1 MHQKHAASVGVD
13 KLLGCVRHF
22 QHPYFFFFSSGH
34 ELVAHAPKGRQL
46 VCDTHY
52 PTLSILTAPRTATC
66 GPRFDGSA
74 AHHSRHDASCLAM
87 AHCAS
92 TVVFFEQDCRYVFRV
107 VFCNFALNLATGLS
121 LTPFNTSPHHTT
133 PHHTTPHHTT
143 PQDTALLRTP
153 QVSRKSHLQTRTHT
167 RTHHTCVCGH
177 VCVRACVRARVCGK
191 L

>member
-66 GPRFDGSA
+66 WPRFDGSA

-107 VFCNFALNLATGLS
+107 VFCNFALNLARGLS
-121 LTPFNTSPHHTT
+121 LSHNNTSPHHTT
-133 PHHTTPHHTT
+133 PHHTTPHHTS

-153 QVSRKSHLQTRTHT
+153 QVSRKSHLQTRTCVRVPARAHAHT
-167 RTHHTCVCGH
+167 HIPHL
-177 VCVRACVRARVCGK
+177 CVRACVRVW
-191 L
+191 

>member
-107 VFCNFALNLATGLS
+107 VFCNFALNLARGLS

-133 PHHTTPHHTT
+133 PHHTAPHHT
-143 PQDTALLRTP
+143 ARHRTSENSP
-153 QVSRKSHLQTRTHT
+153 GESQKSFANTHAHTHT
-167 RTHHTCVCGH
+167 PHLCVWA
-177 VCVRACVRARVCGK
+177 CVRACVRACACVW
-191 L
+191 

>member
-1 MHQKHAASVGVD
+1 MFHSLMCVRVPRTGLETLKLRRAVLDLVGVVFSCIKHAASVGVN

-34 ELVAHAPKGRQL
+34 ELVAHAPKGHQR

-92 TVVFFEQDCRYVFRV
+92 TVVFFEQDCRYVFRLG
-107 VFCNFALNLATGLS
+107 FCNFALNLARGLS
-121 LTPFNTSPHHTT
+121 LTPHNTT
-133 PHHTTPHHTT
+133 PHRDFGMGLP
-143 PQDTALLRTP
+143 
-153 QVSRKSHLQTRTHT
+153 SRSS
-167 RTHHTCVCGH
+167 CCD
-177 VCVRACVRARVCGK
+177 
-191 L
+191 